1 MTFIKKRK
9 EKKKYMTST
18 NELIE
23 FTLTKKKK
31 KKIYKLIHGSLLAL
45 DQDLFFH
52 YNHFFFH
59 YNLYK

>member
-31 KKIYKLIHGSLLAL
+31 KSTNEYTAAC
-45 DQDLFFH
+45 
-52 YNHFFFH
+52 
-59 YNLYK
+59 

>member
-23 FTLTKKKK
+23 YTLTKKKK
-31 KKIYKLIHGSLLAL
+31 KKNLQMNTRQLVSIRSRSVFSL
-45 DQDLFFH
+45 
-52 YNHFFFH
+52 
-59 YNLYK
+59 